1 MNIKI
6 TFDPPTYNGWKLEHY
21 PSNDSPFRAR
31 KGQDFVSAESLPE
44 LCDAIRKAESELLL
58 FDDPIKAMWKCSS
71 PVSWIPVEFYAMRE
85 GRVFFRDE
93 RGEAHSEFV
102 RNFNESH
109 TRDKFRLINAEY
121 PALAKKVDDAVKA
134 NQKAYQKAEDLKRRF
149 AQVTA
154 DLFESVKVKAGKE
167 QA

>member
-6 TFDPPTYNGWKLEHY
+6 TFDPPIYNGWKLEHY
-21 PSNDSPFRAR
+21 PNNASPFNAR
-31 KGQDFVSAESLPE
+31 KGQDYVSAESLPE
-44 LCDAIRKAESELLL
+44 LCEAIRKAESELLL
-58 FDDPIKAMWKCSS
+58 FEVPIKAMWKGNS

-93 RGEAHSEFV
+93 RGEAHSEFF
-102 RNFNESH
+102 RNFNEAH

-121 PALAKKVDDAVKA
+121 PALAKKVDDAVKV
-134 NQKAYQKAEDLKRRF
+134 NLKAYQKAEDLKRRF

-167 QA
+167 

>member
-1 MNIKI
+1 M
-6 TFDPPTYNGWKLEHY
+6 
-21 PSNDSPFRAR
+21 
-31 KGQDFVSAESLPE
+31 SAESLPE

-58 FDDPIKAMWKCSS
+58 FETPIKAMWKYHS
-71 PVSWIPVEFYAMRE
+71 PVSWIPIEFYAMRE

-109 TRDKFRLINAEY
+109 TREKFRLINAEY
-121 PALAKKVDDAVKA
+121 PALAKKVDDAVRA
-134 NQKAYQKAEDLKRRF
+134 NQKAYQKAESLKRQF

>member
-6 TFDPPTYNGWKLEHY
+6 TFDPSTYNGWKLNHY
-21 PSNDSPFRAR
+21 PSNDTPFRAQ

-44 LCDAIRKAESELLL
+44 LCDAIRKAESELLI
-58 FDDPIKAMWKCSS
+58 FETPIKAMWKKNQ
-71 PVSWIPVEFYAMRE
+71 PVMWVPVEFYAMRE

-93 RGEAHSEFV
+93 RGEARSEHI
-102 RNFNESH
+102 RNFGESH
-109 TRDKFRLINAEY
+109 TRDNFRLINDEY
-121 PALAKKVDDAVKA
+121 PSLIKQVDAAVKA
-134 NQKAYQKAEDLKRRF
+134 NQKAYQKAEALKRRF

>member
-6 TFDPPTYNGWKLEHY
+6 TFDPPTYNGWKLDHY
-21 PSNDSPFRAR
+21 PSNELPFRAR

-44 LCDAIRKAESELLL
+44 LCDAIRKAEAELLL
-58 FDDPIKAMWKCSS
+58 FDTPIQAMWRGNSAS
-71 PVSWIPVEFYAMRE
+71 TWILVEFYAMRE

-102 RNFNESH
+102 RNFDEAH
-109 TRDKFRLINAEY
+109 TRDKFRLINDEY
-121 PALAKKVDDAVKA
+121 AALAKKVDDAVKA
-134 NQKAYQKAEDLKRRF
+134 NQKAYEKAEGLKRRF

-167 QA
+167 TT

>member
-21 PSNDSPFRAR
+21 PNNSTPFNAR
-31 KGQDFVSAESLPE
+31 KGLDFVSAETLPE
-44 LCDAIRKAESELLL
+44 LCDAIRKAEAELLL
-58 FDDPIKAMWKCSS
+58 FDTPIQAMWKCNS

-93 RGEAHSEFV
+93 RGEAHSEIV
-102 RNFNESH
+102 RNFNEAH
-109 TRDKFRLINAEY
+109 TREKFRLINDEY

-134 NQKAYQKAEDLKRRF
+134 NLKAYQKAEELKRRF

-167 QA
+167 KA